1 MAPPILLDLTSN
13 IGAEHLATLKDNQSS
28 DDARVQV
35 MSAVNNTF
43 RPEFI
48 NRLDDIILFDR
59 LKKSQMSEIVD
70 IQLLGLKKL
79 LKEQN
84 IDIKLSDRGRDFIAK
99 ISYDPVFGAR
109 PLKRIIQKEVTD
121 NIAEMILSGNL
132 SDNEE
137 INIDFDNNGLIFK
150 KNPARAA

>member
-1 MAPPILLDLTSN
+1 MQTNFTEEQLK
-13 IGAEHLATLKDNQSS
+13 LKDNQSS

-35 MSAVNNTF
+35 MSAENNTF

-48 NRLDDIILFDR
+48 NRLDDIILVDR
-59 LKKSQMSEIVD
+59 LKKNQMSEIVD

-84 IDIKLSDRGRDFIAK
+84 IDIKLSDRGRDFIVK

-109 PLKRIIQKEVTD
+109 PLKRIIQKEVED

-132 SDNEE
+132 SDNEDLSM
-137 INIDFDNNGLIFK
+137 I
-150 KNPARAA
+150 